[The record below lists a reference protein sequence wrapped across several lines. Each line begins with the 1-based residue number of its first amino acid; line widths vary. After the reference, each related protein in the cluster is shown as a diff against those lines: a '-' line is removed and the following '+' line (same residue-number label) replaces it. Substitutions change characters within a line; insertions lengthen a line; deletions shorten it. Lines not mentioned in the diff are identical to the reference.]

1 MPGLPQH
8 DITLKTG
15 VPVMVL
21 RNICPPGI
29 VNGTIC
35 VVRVISANVLQLQ
48 VITGPSRGD
57 DFYLPRVPIITQ
69 AASGTGFRMQRL
81 QFSIHAAFAMTIN
94 NCQGQTKSYVGVYLP
109 TPRAGQYLN
118 TFVFKYVFNPY
129 GRCPNRHRLALS
141 SISTVEDHLQ
151 GCAPHD
157 GQCPSPTISVVLT
170 PCLKQPA
177 LSDCGSLVSNHLNP
191 ALHASPY

>member
-118 TFVFKYVFNPY
+118 TFVFKYVFK
-129 GRCPNRHRLALS
+129 
-141 SISTVEDHLQ
+141 
-151 GCAPHD
+151 CAPHD